1 MSNQQFG
8 TIITAHAQGRLED
21 FERIIK
27 EIFEEMDANK
37 NGEVDREEVL
47 TKRIQLNAE
56 ERGEGVVSSE

>member
-1 MSNQQFG
+1 MSTTRQ
-8 TIITAHAQGRLED
+8 ITLED

-27 EIFEEMDANK
+27 EIFEDMDFNK

-47 TKRIQLNAE
+47 KRRIQINAE

>member
-1 MSNQQFG
+1 MSNQQIG
-8 TIITAHAQGRLED
+8 AAMTAHRQGRLED

-47 TKRIQLNAE
+47 KRRIQVNAE